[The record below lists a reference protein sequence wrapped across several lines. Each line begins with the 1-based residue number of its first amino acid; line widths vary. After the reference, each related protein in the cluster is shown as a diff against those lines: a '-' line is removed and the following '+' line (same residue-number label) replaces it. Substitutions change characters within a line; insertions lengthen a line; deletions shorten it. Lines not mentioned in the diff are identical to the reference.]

1 MTTRNGL
8 GEVSDHS
15 RSMAITA
22 GSTLSATAGP
32 PAISNATST
41 IAKRR
46 TTTSPDESPKRIYK
60 AADSPQGATGRRE
73 ALRGILW
80 GSVTYLPVSSTR
92 KCGQLRD
99 DGNNSV
105 FCACW
110 GRDGPDKTSRRPSSP
125 AMSAHLLFVDAR
137 GGCGVVLVVTPRRM
151 VEVDNEIAIVRN
163 DRPVEGDGS
172 DVAPIP
178 EGALLAE
185 ERAVRLP
192 VIGDLDVEGERA
204 LRPGVAAVVDLRHDL
219 VAEVQPRALD
229 SGLVRRH
236 REAHEGR
243 RARGLALR
251 LSEFRNLVELAHGRP
266 RVDHAK
272 HDPEDHQERHAQAAP
287 QRRRVRSVEQ
297 FDVVDVG
304 VVVAADVLL
313 SHETPGAERRD
324 G

>member
-41 IAKRR
+41 SAKRR

-60 AADSPQGATGRRE
+60 AADSPQGATGRRK

-110 GRDGPDKTSRRPSSP
+110 VRDGPEEDPHAGPQVPRCQRTFRSLARVAGAGSFWSSR
-125 AMSAHLLFVDAR
+125 H
-137 GGCGVVLVVTPRRM
+137 
-151 VEVDNEIAIVRN
+151 
-163 DRPVEGDGS
+163 
-172 DVAPIP
+172 
-178 EGALLAE
+178 
-185 ERAVRLP
+185 
-192 VIGDLDVEGERA
+192 
-204 LRPGVAAVVDLRHDL
+204 
-219 VAEVQPRALD
+219 
-229 SGLVRRH
+229 
-236 REAHEGR
+236 
-243 RARGLALR
+243 
-251 LSEFRNLVELAHGRP
+251 
-266 RVDHAK
+266 
-272 HDPEDHQERHAQAAP
+272 
-287 QRRRVRSVEQ
+287 
-297 FDVVDVG
+297 VG
-304 VVVAADVLL
+304 
-313 SHETPGAERRD
+313 
-324 G
+324 